1 MEVQLQELIEK
12 IKKEGVGAAE
22 EKAAQILKE
31 AEERAK
37 AILDEGQQKADAIV
51 KKARE
56 EQDRF
61 EKASISSI
69 RQAAR
74 NTIIEFR
81 ENLILQLDAII
92 KVETLNRYDSTVLAT
107 LIPEVVANM
116 AKKESSNISVLLQEK
131 QAKQLEK
138 SLIAAFK
145 EKLMAEVNVL
155 PDYNIKAGFKVTEKG
170 ASSYCDFTNES
181 VADAFSSYLSPRLRD
196 ILKEAAKEI

>member
-1 MEVQLQELIEK
+1 M
-12 IKKEGVGAAE
+12 
-22 EKAAQILKE
+22 
-31 AEERAK
+31 
-37 AILDEGQQKADAIV
+37 
-51 KKARE
+51 
-56 EQDRF
+56 
-61 EKASISSI
+61 
-69 RQAAR
+69 
-74 NTIIEFR
+74 
-81 ENLILQLDAII
+81 
-92 KVETLNRYDSTVLAT
+92 
-107 LIPEVVANM
+107 
-116 AKKESSNISVLLQEK
+116 QEK